1 MKEDRAENQRPVLTS
16 PFLVGIRIPPPYQP
30 GFLVETSM
38 HGRPIVVIHEDGRE
52 EEFPSIVKA
61 VVALNI
67 SCTPIKKRLRS
78 GEPYL
83 WRGEKIKFRYK

>member
-1 MKEDRAENQRPVLTS
+1 MPCSYLTVPGWYQDS
-16 PFLVGIRIPPPYQP
+16 PSLSARFLLEKR
-30 GFLVETSM
+30 M
-38 HGRPIVVIHEDGRE
+38 NGRPIVVTHEDGRE
-52 EEFPSIVKA
+52 EEFPSIVKT

-67 SCTPIKKRLRS
+67 SCTPINKRLRS